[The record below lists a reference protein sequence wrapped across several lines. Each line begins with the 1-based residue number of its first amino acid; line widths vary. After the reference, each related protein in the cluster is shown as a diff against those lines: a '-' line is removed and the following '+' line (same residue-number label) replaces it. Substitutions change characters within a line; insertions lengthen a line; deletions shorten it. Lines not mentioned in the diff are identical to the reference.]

1 MLEMITYQL
10 FEATMTALS
19 QLYLLTFYHAGILSF
34 LAGSIMPTIYFDKP
48 EKNEKGS
55 LLRRFFI
62 FIAVLLFCFGTLS
75 NFTVPTMI
83 NTLQTHYLLAPSDL
97 VYPAWA
103 YLYIPLFLLGIS
115 IHIALR
121 RAISPRL
128 NSLKQKMTRKTTMA
142 RDERTDVRTV
152 KAFLPETVKYDPE
165 RYIDLNKGVFVGL
178 NREHQPQYIPL
189 EDIQKQHADIIGT
202 TGAGKGVASGLILY
216 QLILANE
223 GVFVM
228 DPKNDEWAPHLMKYA
243 CEKAGKPFYLIDLNK
258 KAPQLDLLAD
268 ATPEQIEELMVA
280 GFSLAEKGDVADFYR
295 IDDRKAA
302 REAPTRATEE
312 ERRSFKGLFNSVY
325 VQGLEETIKA
335 FYGKLEELSLVE
347 SINAVGG
354 MRLQDIFDHG
364 GCCYVIGS
372 MRNSKILITQ
382 KMILIR
388 LFQLAETRDRVTG
401 KPRPIAIFLDELKY
415 HISKPA
421 MEGLGAAR
429 DKGVHMFLAHQSI
442 ADLKDCPAD
451 LNGDAV
457 VGAVVENTKF
467 KLVYRLQDPD
477 TAKWVSEMSG
487 TILVDDETRYVEAN
501 KSLSEVVEDKRNIR
515 MAERQYV
522 DTNMLLNLPAFVS
535 YIFTTNDVPKPS
547 LIAPI
552 KVQKQHLVTF
562 DEAQQT
568 IPDESETQTQESEEP
583 MGEPLVHED
592 EHSAPEGSPTP
603 QGADMNNDFNE
614 LDLDTFKPTGDEP
627 KTTPQRNAEEEA
639 AELEA
644 LSQQID
650 GLNE

>member
-1 MLEMITYQL
+1 MSEMINYQL
-10 FEATMTALS
+10 FEAMMTALS

-34 LAGSIMPTIYFDKP
+34 LAGLITPTIYFDKP

-55 LLRRFFI
+55 VLRRLFI

-75 NFTVPTMI
+75 NFTVPAMI
-83 NTLQTHYLLAPSDL
+83 NALQQHYFVALSDL
-97 VYPAWA
+97 VYPTWA
-103 YLYIPLFLLGIS
+103 YLYLPLFLLGIG
-115 IHIALR
+115 IHVALR

-128 NSLKQKMTRKTTMA
+128 NKLKQKMTKKTTMA

-152 KAFLPETVKYDPE
+152 KDFLPETVTYDPE
-165 RYIDLNKGVFVGL
+165 NYFDLNKGVFVGL
-178 NREHQPQYIPL
+178 DREHQPQYIPL
-189 EDIQKQHADIIGT
+189 GDMRKQHADIIGT

-216 QLILANE
+216 QLILADE
-223 GVFVM
+223 GVFVL

-258 KAPQLDLLAD
+258 QAPQLDLLAD
-268 ATPEQIEELMVA
+268 TTPEQIEELLVA
-280 GFSLAEKGDVADFYR
+280 GFSLAEKGDMADFYR

-302 REAPTRATEE
+302 REAPLQASSI
-312 ERRSFKGLFNSVY
+312 ERRSLKNLFNTVY
-325 VQGLEETIKA
+325 VQGIADTIKA

-347 SINAVGG
+347 STNAIGG
-354 MRLQDIFDHG
+354 VRLQDVYDQG

-372 MRNSKILITQ
+372 MRKSKILSTQ

-388 LFQLAETRDRVTG
+388 LFQLAEMRDRVAG

-429 DKGVHMFLAHQSI
+429 DKGVHMILAHQSI
-442 ADLKDCPAD
+442 SDLRECPAD
-451 LNGDAV
+451 LNADAV

-477 TAKWVSEMSG
+477 TAKWISEMSG

-501 KSLSEVVEDKRNIR
+501 KSLSEVMEDKRNIR

-522 DTNMLLNLPAFVS
+522 DTNMLLNLPDFVS

-562 DEAQQT
+562 DETQQT
-568 IPDESETQTQESEEP
+568 IPDEPEELTQESEEP
-583 MGEPLVHED
+583 VGEPLVE
-592 EHSAPEGSPTP
+592 EQHSAPEGSPPP
-603 QGADMNNDFNE
+603 QEPVIEDVPHE
-614 LDLDTFKPTGDEP
+614 LDLNTLKLATNNVKSSHVNPEKET
-627 KTTPQRNAEEEA
+627 

-644 LSQQID
+644 LANKID

>member
-1 MLEMITYQL
+1 MFEMISFRV
-10 FEATMTALS
+10 FEATLYLVS
-19 QLYLLTFYHAGILSF
+19 QWYLLTYYGGWIMSLIAGL
-34 LAGSIMPTIYFDKP
+34 LAPIVYFDKP
-48 EKNEKGS
+48 EKSEQDTV
-55 LLRRFFI
+55 LRR
-62 FIAVLLFCFGTLS
+62 ALLVLALFLFCFGTLA
-75 NFTVPTMI
+75 NVTVPIIVGSVQKIYLESATP
-83 NTLQTHYLLAPSDL
+83 LHYPFSAYFSLPLFFLGFGAHVWLRRLLAPT
-97 VYPAWA
+97 
-103 YLYIPLFLLGIS
+103 
-115 IHIALR
+115 
-121 RAISPRL
+121 L
-128 NSLKQKMTRKTTMA
+128 NKMKLKMTKKTKMA

-152 KAFLPETVKYDPE
+152 KEFLPETTNYDPE
-165 RYIDLNKGVFVGL
+165 DYIDLNKGVFVGL
-178 NREHQPQYIPL
+178 DRNHQPQYIPL
-189 EDIQKQHADIIGT
+189 EDIRKQHADIIGT

-216 QLILANE
+216 QLILADE

-302 REAPTRATEE
+302 REAPALATEE

-325 VQGLEETIKA
+325 VRGIEETIKA

-354 MRLQDIFDHG
+354 MRLQDVFDHG
-364 GCCYVIGS
+364 GCCYIIGS

-388 LFQLAETRDRVTG
+388 LFQLAEMRDRVTG
-401 KPRPIAIFLDELKY
+401 TPRPIAIFLDELKY

-429 DKGVHMFLAHQSI
+429 DKGVHMFLAHQSL

-477 TAKWVSEMSG
+477 TAEWVSKMTG
-487 TILVDDETRYVEAN
+487 TILVDDETRYVESN
-501 KSLSEVVEDKRNIR
+501 KSLSELVDDKRNIR
-515 MAERQYV
+515 MAERQFV
-522 DTNMLLNLPAFVS
+522 DTNMLLNLPSFVS

-547 LIAPI
+547 LIAPV
-552 KVQKQHLVTF
+552 KVQKQQLVTF
-562 DEAQQT
+562 DEAQQSAANEPIELMEESDVAMVET
-568 IPDESETQTQESEEP
+568 LADNDEFLESEASSTTQEDAVTCAVDELTPNTFQSIPNEP
-583 MGEPLVHED
+583 EPTSL
-592 EHSAPEGSPTP
+592 S
-603 QGADMNNDFNE
+603 
-614 LDLDTFKPTGDEP
+614 
-627 KTTPQRNAEEEA
+627 AEEEA
-639 AELEA
+639 AKLDA
-644 LSQQID
+644 LTQQIK

>member
-1 MLEMITYQL
+1 MSEMITNRL
-10 FEATMTALS
+10 FEASITALS
-19 QLYLLTFYHAGILSF
+19 QLYLVTFYHAGILSF
-34 LAGSIMPTIYFDKP
+34 LAGLITPTIYFDKP

-55 LLRRFFI
+55 ILRRLFI
-62 FIAVLLFCFGTLS
+62 FIAVVLFCFGTLS
-75 NFTVPTMI
+75 NVTVPAMI
-83 NTLQTHYLLAPSDL
+83 NALQHHHLVALSDL
-97 VYPAWA
+97 VYPDWA
-103 YLYIPLFLLGIS
+103 YLYIPLFLLGIGL
-115 IHIALR
+115 HVALR
-121 RAISPRL
+121 RAISPRI
-128 NSLKQKMTRKTTMA
+128 NKLKQKMTKKTTMA

-152 KAFLPETVKYDPE
+152 KDFLPETVKYDPE
-165 RYIDLNKGVFVGL
+165 HYIDLNKGVFVGL
-178 NREHQPQYIPL
+178 DREHQPQYIPL
-189 EDIQKQHADIIGT
+189 DDLQKQHADIIGT
-202 TGAGKGVASGLILY
+202 TGAGKGVASGLILS
-216 QLILANE
+216 QLIRADE

-268 ATPEQIEELMVA
+268 TTPEQIEELMVA
-280 GFSLAEKGDVADFYR
+280 GFSFAEKGDLADFYR

-302 REAPTRATEE
+302 REAPLQASHI
-312 ERRSFKGLFNSVY
+312 ERRSFKNLLNTVY
-325 VQGLEETIKA
+325 VDGIAETIKA

-347 SINAVGG
+347 SINAIGG
-354 MRLQDIFDHG
+354 MRLQDVFDQG
-364 GCCYVIGS
+364 GCCYIIGS

-388 LFQLAETRDRVTG
+388 LFQLAEMRDRVNS

-487 TILVDDETRYVEAN
+487 TILVDDETRYVESN
-501 KSLSEVVEDKRNIR
+501 KSLSEVVDNKRNIR

-522 DTNMLLNLPAFVS
+522 DTNMLLNLPDFVS
-535 YIFTTNDVPKPS
+535 YIFTTKDVPKPS
-547 LIAPI
+547 LISPI
-552 KVQKQHLVTF
+552 KVQKQQLVTF
-562 DEAQQT
+562 DEMQQA
-568 IPDESETQTQESEEP
+568 IPDEPEELTQESEESVS
-583 MGEPLVHED
+583 EVTDNED
-592 EHSAPEGSPTP
+592 EPREPDETP
-603 QGADMNNDFNE
+603 IPQEPVADDVPNE
-614 LDLDTFKPTGDEP
+614 LDLNTVKLATNNVKSPHVSP
-627 KTTPQRNAEEEA
+627 EEETTVK
-639 AELEA
+639 A
-644 LSQQID
+644 LANKID

>member
-178 NREHQPQYIPL
+178 DREHQPQYIPL

-429 DKGVHMFLAHQSI
+429 DKGVHMLLAHQSL

-477 TAKWVSEMSG
+477 TAEWVSRMTG
-487 TILVDDETRYVEAN
+487 TILVDDETRYVESN
-501 KSLSEVVEDKRNIR
+501 KSLSEIVDNKRNIR
-515 MAERQYV
+515 SAERQFV
-522 DTNMLLNLPAFVS
+522 DTNMLLNLPSFVS

-552 KVQKQHLVTF
+552 KVQKQQLVTF

-592 EHSAPEGSPTP
+592 EHSAPEGSPTL
-603 QGADMNNDFNE
+603 QGSDMNNDFNE
-614 LDLDTFKPTGDEP
+614 LDLDTFKPADDEP

-639 AELEA
+639 AELES

>member
-1 MLEMITYQL
+1 MFDALSLKLLDSSLWLVSHLYVITYYTGWIMSL
-10 FEATMTALS
+10 IAG
-19 QLYLLTFYHAGILSF
+19 LLLPTF
-34 LAGSIMPTIYFDKP
+34 YFDKP
-48 EKNEKGS
+48 ERTDEDS
-55 LLRRFFI
+55 SWQRI
-62 FIAVLLFCFGTLS
+62 VVIIALFLMVFGTLA
-75 NFTVPTMI
+75 NVTVPALMAFI
-83 NTLQTHYLLAPSDL
+83 ERHYDQPLSTLHYPFS
-97 VYPAWA
+97 A
-103 YLYIPLFLLGIS
+103 YFYWPLFVLGIVT
-115 IHIALR
+115 HTMLR
-121 RAISPRL
+121 RELTPRI
-128 NSLKQKMTRKTTMA
+128 NQWKKRFTKTTQMA

-152 KAFLPETVKYDPE
+152 KHFLPETVTYNPE
-165 RYIDLNKGVFVGL
+165 DYIDLNKGVFVGL
-178 NREHQPQYIPL
+178 DREHNPQYIPL
-189 EDIQKQHADIIGT
+189 TDLQKQHADIIGT
-202 TGAGKGVASGLILY
+202 TGAGKGVASGLSLY
-216 QLILANE
+216 QLILADE

-258 KAPQLDLLAD
+258 KAPQLDLLAE
-268 ATPEQIEELMVA
+268 ATPEQIEEIMVA

-302 REAPTRATEE
+302 REAPMKATEE
-312 ERRSFKGLFNSVY
+312 ECRSFKRLFNSAY
-325 VQGLEETIKA
+325 VEGLKETIKA

-347 SINAVGG
+347 SINAIGG
-354 MRLQDIFDHG
+354 MRLQDVFDQG

-388 LFQLAETRDRVTG
+388 LFQLAEMRDRVTG

-477 TAKWVSEMSG
+477 TAEWVSKMTG

-501 KSLSEVVEDKRNIR
+501 KSLSEIVDNKRNIR
-515 MAERQYV
+515 LAERQYV
-522 DTNMLLNLPAFVS
+522 DTNMLLNLPPFVS

-552 KVQKQHLVTF
+552 KVQKRTLVTF
-562 DEAQQT
+562 DETMDWHEQETPIPPETTPTNSGATGEPETHSQT
-568 IPDESETQTQESEEP
+568 EYAAGDDPDLDVFQSRPTAPKQDETPSLEPEVSEE
-583 MGEPLVHED
+583 EVDKWEK
-592 EHSAPEGSPTP
+592 EI
-603 QGADMNNDFNE
+603 DM
-614 LDLDTFKPTGDEP
+614 
-627 KTTPQRNAEEEA
+627 
-639 AELEA
+639 
-644 LSQQID
+644 
-650 GLNE
+650 